1 MSHRRVTRAALVG
14 ATAIATMAALPAGT
28 AAAATASPVAPG
40 AAGLTQNSAVTAIGP
55 DGTMAGAEGSGP
67 AIWTT
72 AGRTVRL
79 SAGSEVRT
87 ITASGLA
94 GGSSGGA
101 ATIWRTDGST
111 VATRAGA
118 HVVDLTEGG
127 TAVIAAGQD
136 ATYDSGLWSGGAVT
150 PLRVPGRPDVRVH
163 PADINNNGEVAG
175 LATVP
180 GSWQWTPVRCRADG
194 GCAQLPLPS
203 PGADV
208 RVSAVNDSGRVLGS
222 NDGKGLLWD
231 SAGPPTPLPPAAGST
246 YARPV
251 DGRQAL
257 NARGDVIGY
266 SGPGYDLE
274 HPVVWPAGGA
284 PVALPR
290 STTHI
295 ISELRAINDNG
306 DIAAIGSDGSSR
318 AERVLFWRG
327 GQLSQFSLLPLRTGG
342 TVVGLSAAG
351 RVAGGSQLKIGSIP
365 GFTYYSERATYWD
378 PR

>member
-1 MSHRRVTRAALVG
+1 
-14 ATAIATMAALPAGT
+14 MAVLPAGT
-28 AAAATASPVAPG
+28 AVAATASPVAPG
-40 AAGLTQNSAVTAIGP
+40 AAGLTQNSVITAIGP
-55 DGTMAGAEGSGP
+55 DGTMAGTEGS
-67 AIWTT
+67 ASVIWTA

-79 SAGSEVRT
+79 PAGSEVRT
-87 ITASGLA
+87 ITASGLV
-94 GGSSGGA
+94 GGSSGGT
-101 ATIWRTDGST
+101 ATIWRTNGST
-111 VATRAGA
+111 VATRVGA
-118 HVVDLTEGG
+118 RVVDLTEGG
-127 TAVIAAGQD
+127 TAAIVSGPD
-136 ATYDSGLWSGGAVT
+136 ATNDSGLWSGGAVT
-150 PLRVPGRPDVRVH
+150 PLRVLGRPDARVQ
-163 PADINNNGEVAG
+163 PADINNNGEVVG

-180 GSWQWTPVRCRADG
+180 GSWQWTPVRCQANGD
-194 GCAQLPLPS
+194 CVQLPLPS

-208 RVSAVNDSGRVLGS
+208 HVAAINDSGRVLGS

-246 YARPV
+246 YARPA

-274 HPVVWPAGGA
+274 HPVLWPAGGA

-290 STTHI
+290 STTHTT
-295 ISELRAINDNG
+295 SELRAINDNG
-306 DIAAIGSDGSSR
+306 DIAAIGSDGTSR

-342 TVVGLSAAG
+342 TVVGLSETG
-351 RVAGGSQLKIGSIP
+351 RVAGGSRLRIGSIP